1 MGQINGLIIDF
12 LIYNKSHIFILKSD
26 LYIIY
31 NNVRAY
37 NKNI

>member
-12 LIYNKSHIFILKSD
+12 LIYNKKPYL
-26 LYIIY
+26 Y
-31 NNVRAY
+31 NNVRVY